1 MSLDNVE
8 AAIEQGASIKLA
20 QLEAAVRS
28 IHKAAQKL
36 PDECLLNRQPNGQW
50 KSSNPRQKGLPMWKF
65 LKVLLDMYGIVC
77 YSIRTIRNDC
87 LTPMGGVRCFTL
99 LISTGGIYARYN

>member
-36 PDECLLNRQPNGQW
+36 PDECFVKQTAQW
-50 KSSNPRQKGLPMWKF
+50 AMEIVEPQTKGFADVEIPKSS
-65 LKVLLDMYGIVC
+65 
-77 YSIRTIRNDC
+77 
-87 LTPMGGVRCFTL
+87 
-99 LISTGGIYARYN
+99 A

>member
-20 QLEAAVRS
+20 QLESAVRS

-36 PDECLLNRQPNGQW
+36 PDECFVKQTAQWAMEIVEPQTKGFADVEKSLL
-50 KSSNPRQKGLPMWKF
+50 SKG
-65 LKVLLDMYGIVC
+65 
-77 YSIRTIRNDC
+77 
-87 LTPMGGVRCFTL
+87 
-99 LISTGGIYARYN
+99 

>member
-8 AAIEQGASIKLA
+8 AAIEQGMSIKLA

-36 PDECLLNRQPNGQW
+36 PDECFVKQTAQW
-50 KSSNPRQKGLPMWKF
+50 AMEIVEPQTKGFADVEKSLHSKG
-65 LKVLLDMYGIVC
+65 
-77 YSIRTIRNDC
+77 
-87 LTPMGGVRCFTL
+87 
-99 LISTGGIYARYN
+99 

>member
-20 QLEAAVRS
+20 QLESAVRS

-36 PDECLLNRQPNGQW
+36 PDECFVKQTAQW
-50 KSSNPRQKGLPMWKF
+50 AMEIVEPQTKGFADVEKSSLSKG
-65 LKVLLDMYGIVC
+65 
-77 YSIRTIRNDC
+77 
-87 LTPMGGVRCFTL
+87 
-99 LISTGGIYARYN
+99 